1 MVCEDKRSATLDAG
15 NVKLTYNSLLE
26 KAEAVEKEREKEK
39 SRRIRKIENE
49 IKTIWLDAGF
59 SLKET
64 WETAKSLVVEQD
76 VYELYEKEERKV
88 EDLWNSF
95 NQESEN
101 TCSHHH
107 SKSRKSKKNRKHKKK
122 SRTRS
127 LSVRLK
133 FTIFII
139 LVAHNYDICS
149 SHQKDPSQSMKSPKR
164 NEFLVR
170 GP

>member
-26 KAEAVEKEREKEK
+26 KAEAVEREREKEK

-49 IKTIWLDAGF
+49 IKTIWLEAGI
-59 SLKET
+59 SSKDS
-64 WETAKSLVVEQD
+64 WDTAKSLIVEKE
-76 VYELYEKEERKV
+76 VYELYEKEERKL
-88 EDLWNSF
+88 EDLWNNF

-127 LSVRLK
+127 LSVS
-133 FTIFII
+133 FIMGI
-139 LVAHNYDICS
+139 I
-149 SHQKDPSQSMKSPKR
+149 M
-164 NEFLVR
+164 FLLY
-170 GP
+170 